1 MRIERDQKHWIF
13 PSTEVIFNEL
23 ASVTPIYAGMS
34 HERLVGEGT
43 MANLATLHPV
53 LSPMLWTSIATGKR
67 PFKHGVLGFTE
78 PTEDASGIR
87 PVTSLSRKVKALWNI
102 LGQEGLRS
110 NVVGWWP
117 SHPAEPIRGA
127 MVSNHYHRAVGPID
141 QPWPMAPGTVHP
153 GELADTAAME
163 RAIEALI
170 GARAETL
177 RPLRA
182 LGRASIASKYT
193 DLRGW
198 RVAPR
203 AGPNDDPRPG
213 SAAQEEE

>member
-1 MRIERDQKHWIF
+1 MSRDRARRVLLVGWDAADWR
-13 PSTEVIFNEL
+13 VIHPL
-23 ASVTPIYAGMS
+23 MDAGKMPVL
-34 HERLVGEGT
+34 ERLVGEGT

-141 QPWPMAPGTVHP
+141 QPTSGHSFRWPTRSTRRRTSGWH
-153 GELADTAAME
+153 
-163 RAIEALI
+163 
-170 GARAETL
+170 
-177 RPLRA
+177 
-182 LGRASIASKYT
+182 RASRSS
-193 DLRGW
+193 RS
-198 RVAPR
+198 APVSTR
-203 AGPNDDPRPG
+203 RRPG
-213 SAAQEEE
+213 

>member
-1 MRIERDQKHWIF
+1 VEEGLGAVAMRLLALEANRRLRFARISVSEADGRAMRIVWD
-13 PSTEVIFNEL
+13 
-23 ASVTPIYAGMS
+23 A
-34 HERLVGEGT
+34 
-43 MANLATLHPV
+43 V
-53 LSPMLWTSIATGKR
+53 L
-67 PFKHGVLGFTE
+67 
-78 PTEDASGIR
+78 
-87 PVTSLSRKVKALWNI
+87 
-102 LGQEGLRS
+102 
-110 NVVGWWP
+110 
-117 SHPAEPIRGA
+117 
-127 MVSNHYHRAVGPID
+127 
-141 QPWPMAPGTVHP
+141 P